1 MKRSRSGGGVEYTT
15 VLEIRGPLL
24 VVDRVTRVAYDEL
37 VEVETPSGE
46 SRLGRVL
53 EVGEGKAIVQV
64 FEGTSGLSIEGV
76 KARFLGDTMKLG
88 VSEELLGRVFDGLG
102 RPIDGLP
109 PPPAEDYRDISGE
122 PINPEQREYPSD
134 FIQTGISAI
143 DVMNSLVRGQK
154 LPVFSGPGLTHN
166 ILAAQIARQAVV
178 PGKEEE
184 FAVIFAALGVQNDE
198 ARFFRRSLEESGA
211 MGRSALFLNLAD
223 DPAVERIITP
233 RVALT
238 LAEFLAFERDYNILV
253 IITDMT
259 NYCFAGDT
267 ELIFADGT
275 VREIGAFVEEAHLK
289 AAQALRP
296 VSSVV
301 SAGKGMALLSYV
313 TPRELAH
320 GSVLSWDGFSLRE
333 CRIQAVEKI
342 VAPRRL
348 LLLRTRSGASLKVT
362 PDQRLLVDTLSGPEL
377 VRAERIRPGD
387 ELYSVE
393 RLEFRT
399 ERIPLLRLLAEREP
413 ERFFVHLRDDRVER
427 ALEGKYGSL
436 SEACRRLN
444 LSYER
449 VTDSHAKRRYRLDEF
464 LRVVEDLGWDVA
476 EATALVDH
484 MTADGKQR
492 VRLREAYVTPDLTRL
507 LGMVLSDGTV
517 NVSDGQGAYYVSFSN
532 RSRELVETFIDLFR
546 RVFDGPEPQVHENS
560 NGVTIVRFNSLIAA
574 RILLNL
580 AKLGTPEELLRLL
593 TLEEDHIAAFIAGY
607 INGDGSVAR
616 GGRAVRIATR
626 SRMRASRI
634 QLLLKRLGV
643 PSVIQERRS
652 RSSFSGREVYDVV
665 VTGPISLERLGG
677 LVRPSHPG
685 KRWAISVGGSRTTAE
700 RFYLGPRVVGQLLRR
715 LRERYGLMQED
726 IGPSSMVSQ
735 VENLRRRVCRSTLS
749 GWLRSLEE
757 KARPDDPD
765 LFALRQLIYGN
776 YVLDE
781 VVSVEEIE
789 PFEEYVYD
797 LTVEGTHKLL
807 VANGIIAS
815 NCEAL
820 REISAAREEVPGRKG
835 YPGYMYSDLASIY
848 ERAGRIK
855 GKKGTITQMPI
866 LTMPSDDITHPVPDL
881 TGYITEGQIVLSRDL
896 HRKGIY
902 PPINVLMSLSR
913 LMGPGVI
920 APKKTRPD
928 HGDVSNQLYASYSRA
943 VQLRSLAEIVGKSSL
958 SAQDIK
964 LIEFGDLFENRFLR
978 QGVDENRSLDESLSI
993 AWEILSTLPEDS
1005 LTKIKPEFIKQYYKK
1020 AG

>member
-1 MKRSRSGGGVEYTT
+1 MRRSRTGGGVEYTT
-15 VLEIRGPLL
+15 VREIRGPLL

-46 SRLGRVL
+46 TRLGRVL
-53 EVGEGKAIVQV
+53 EVGEGKAVVQV
-64 FEGTSGLSIEGV
+64 FEGTSGLSIEGI

-109 PPPAEDYRDISGE
+109 PPPAEDYRDVSGE

-259 NYCFAGDT
+259 NY
-267 ELIFADGT
+267 
-275 VREIGAFVEEAHLK
+275 
-289 AAQALRP
+289 
-296 VSSVV
+296 
-301 SAGKGMALLSYV
+301 
-313 TPRELAH
+313 
-320 GSVLSWDGFSLRE
+320 
-333 CRIQAVEKI
+333 
-342 VAPRRL
+342 
-348 LLLRTRSGASLKVT
+348 
-362 PDQRLLVDTLSGPEL
+362 
-377 VRAERIRPGD
+377 
-387 ELYSVE
+387 
-393 RLEFRT
+393 
-399 ERIPLLRLLAEREP
+399 
-413 ERFFVHLRDDRVER
+413 
-427 ALEGKYGSL
+427 
-436 SEACRRLN
+436 
-444 LSYER
+444 
-449 VTDSHAKRRYRLDEF
+449 
-464 LRVVEDLGWDVA
+464 
-476 EATALVDH
+476 
-484 MTADGKQR
+484 
-492 VRLREAYVTPDLTRL
+492 
-507 LGMVLSDGTV
+507 
-517 NVSDGQGAYYVSFSN
+517 
-532 RSRELVETFIDLFR
+532 
-546 RVFDGPEPQVHENS
+546 
-560 NGVTIVRFNSLIAA
+560 
-574 RILLNL
+574 
-580 AKLGTPEELLRLL
+580 
-593 TLEEDHIAAFIAGY
+593 
-607 INGDGSVAR
+607 
-616 GGRAVRIATR
+616 
-626 SRMRASRI
+626 
-634 QLLLKRLGV
+634 
-643 PSVIQERRS
+643 
-652 RSSFSGREVYDVV
+652 
-665 VTGPISLERLGG
+665 
-677 LVRPSHPG
+677 
-685 KRWAISVGGSRTTAE
+685 
-700 RFYLGPRVVGQLLRR
+700 
-715 LRERYGLMQED
+715 
-726 IGPSSMVSQ
+726 
-735 VENLRRRVCRSTLS
+735 
-749 GWLRSLEE
+749 
-757 KARPDDPD
+757 
-765 LFALRQLIYGN
+765 
-776 YVLDE
+776 
-781 VVSVEEIE
+781 
-789 PFEEYVYD
+789 
-797 LTVEGTHKLL
+797 
-807 VANGIIAS
+807 
-815 NCEAL
+815 CEAL